1 VSREATTH
9 HYFNTPSFL
18 KRLSGATGKE
28 CARLPWETP
37 RGRTFLT
44 CAARLNPVQGS
55 MRDIAED
62 KQLHLELQNGS
73 TMNTLQIADEGLL
86 IPTLNVDSALID
98 IPGYS
103 SRYPNRVCRTRYF
116 EHRGVILTKLPYH
129 LLGSVEPL
137 IEV

>member
-1 VSREATTH
+1 
-9 HYFNTPSFL
+9 
-18 KRLSGATGKE
+18 
-28 CARLPWETP
+28 
-37 RGRTFLT
+37 
-44 CAARLNPVQGS
+44 

-103 SRYPNRVCRTRYF
+103 SRYPNRVCRTRSF

-137 IEV
+137 IDV